1 MKKLQ
6 KGFTLIELL
15 VVIAIIGILSAVV
28 ITNIAPTRDNAR
40 RAAVRANLDGVLPD
54 FLNTCLSGAAITV
67 PVMAGYT
74 FVLNGQNCV
83 GAAAD
88 GTFNVGVTVTP
99 VTGCSATI
107 RNTGITYTGC

>member
-54 FLNTCLSGAAITV
+54 LLNTCLSGAAIAAPT
-67 PVMAGYT
+67 MTGYT
-74 FVLNGQNCV
+74 FGTVTQSCL
-83 GAAAD
+83 GAAAA
-88 GTFNVGVTVTP
+88 GTFSVPVTATP
-99 VTGCSATI
+99 VTGCTATI
-107 RNTGITYTGC
+107 TNTGITYTGC

>member
-1 MKKLQ
+1 MKSLQ

-54 FLNTCLSGAAITV
+54 LLNTCLSGTAITL

-74 FVLNGQNCV
+74 FGINSQSCV
-83 GAAAD
+83 GTAAA
-88 GTFNVGVTVTP
+88 GTFMITASVTP
-99 VTGCSATI
+99 VAGCTAVL

>member
-1 MKKLQ
+1 MKSLQ

-40 RAAVRANLDGVLPD
+40 RAAVRANLDGTLPD
-54 FLNTCLSGAAITV
+54 LLNQCLSGQAVAPLPI
-67 PVMAGYT
+67 AGFTYGT
-74 FVLNGQNCV
+74 PTSNCV
-83 GAAAD
+83 GAAAN
-88 GTFNVGVTVTP
+88 GTFSVPVTVTP
-99 VTGCSATI
+99 VAGCTAVL